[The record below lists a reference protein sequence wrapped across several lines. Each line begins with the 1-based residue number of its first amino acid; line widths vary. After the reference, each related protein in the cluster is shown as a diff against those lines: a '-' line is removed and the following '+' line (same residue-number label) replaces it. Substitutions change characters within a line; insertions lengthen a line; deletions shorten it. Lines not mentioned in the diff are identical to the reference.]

1 MWNHKNHRVLEGQL
15 MKPYVAHINF
25 NISFHSNSD
34 DPYEDFVER
43 HSDLAELIS
52 EHYGDIEIRE
62 DEMEESE

>member
-1 MWNHKNHRVLEGQL
+1 MS
-15 MKPYVAHINF
+15 KPYVAHINF
-25 NISFHSNSD
+25 NISFHSNSK

>member
-1 MWNHKNHRVLEGQL
+1 MS
-15 MKPYVAHINF
+15 KPYVAHISFDMN
-25 NISFHSNSD
+25 FHSKSK